1 MEQKIFEKEYSI
13 PYELFE
19 KAFTQ
24 WQKKF
29 VYPKT
34 YTISILFLAVA
45 VVYIISAV
53 RDPSSVMA
61 YVMTALCLGLSA
73 VNWYNPKKIKRS
85 LLETVRTM
93 SDELYRMTLYDTF
106 IEISTVIPAEDSGE
120 NTAEKEIFGDDPP
133 ETVESS
139 KLYFNNGLKIL
150 EYDEY
155 FIAYQ
160 VKELFYIIPK
170 SGFSDGELEIFR
182 KKNAL

>member
-1 MEQKIFEKEYSI
+1 MEEKIFEKEYSI
-13 PYELFE
+13 PSVLFE
-19 KAFTQ
+19 KAFVQ

-34 YTISILFLAVA
+34 YIISTLFLILA
-45 VVYIISAV
+45 VVYIISALKA
-53 RDPSSVMA
+53 PSDTMA
-61 YVMTALCLGLSA
+61 YVMIALCLGLSA

-85 LLETVRTM
+85 LLEAVKSM

-106 IEISTVIPAEDSGE
+106 IEISTIIPPEDTSDS
-120 NTAEKEIFGDDPP
+120 EKEIFGEEPP
-133 ETVESS
+133 ETIESTR
-139 KLYFNNGLKIL
+139 LYFNNGLKIM

-155 FIAYQ
+155 FIIYQ
-160 VKELFYIIPK
+160 VKESFYIIPK

>member
-1 MEQKIFEKEYSI
+1 MEEKILEKEYPI
-13 PYELFE
+13 PCDLFE
-19 KAFTQ
+19 KAFSQ

-34 YTISILFLAVA
+34 YIISILFVILAII
-45 VVYIISAV
+45 YIISAV
-53 RDPSSVMA
+53 KDPSNTMA
-61 YVMTALCLGLSA
+61 YVMIALCIGLSA

-85 LLETVRTM
+85 LLEAVSSM

-106 IEISTVIPAEDSGE
+106 IEISTIIPQENEDDP
-120 NTAEKEIFGDDPP
+120 EKEIFGEDPP

-139 KLYFNNGLKIL
+139 KLYFNSGLKII

-160 VKELFYIIPK
+160 AKESFYIIPK
-170 SGFSDGELEIFR
+170 SGFSDGELDIFR